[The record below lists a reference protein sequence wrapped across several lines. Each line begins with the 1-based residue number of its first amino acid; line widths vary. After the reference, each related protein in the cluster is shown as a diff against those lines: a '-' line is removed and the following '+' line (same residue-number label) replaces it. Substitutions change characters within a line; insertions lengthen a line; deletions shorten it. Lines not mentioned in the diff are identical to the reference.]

1 MILHDIFP
9 TVKIVEYSLYYFLA
23 LLLLCIVALWYL
35 VSWYIK
41 HKKKTRGYYITL
53 LENSL
58 EDNPKHIA
66 YKLSYYGQRIVRTPQ
81 QEEKLHILLA
91 ALEPI
96 KYQRQ
101 TTTLDGHTRELLVDF
116 LKILRHKDD

>member
-1 MILHDIFP
+1 MTLHDIFP
-9 TVKIVEYSLYYFLA
+9 SVEIVEYSLYYFLFF
-23 LLLLCIVALWYL
+23 LLLCIVALWYL

-58 EDNPKHIA
+58 EDSPKHIA
-66 YKLSYYGQRIVRTPQ
+66 HKLSYYVQRIVRTPQ
-81 QEEKLHILLA
+81 QQEKLHILLA
-91 ALEPI
+91 ALEPF
-96 KYQRQ
+96 KYQKS

-116 LKILRHKDD
+116 LKTLRHKDD